1 MDRAGSAFPELG
13 LDLQFLPR
21 DFTRQ
26 GGRGEGCRQWV
37 ACERKPSQFRHLQEP
52 FRESG
57 KVVGSDAQEFELGA
71 VGEAFRQFGQA
82 IAGEHQLLQVRALA
96 EGLRELLQAVVREDQ
111 PAQVSGQRFL
121 SDRLDVIGLEADH
134 AEMWAIAED
143 RRQMIERVIR
153 AEQDSQLGQATEI
166 VRKRTQLVA
175 AEVEDFQG
183 VGEIED
189 LVWEIGQA
197 ALEVQA
203 GLADKL
209 AGSELRQGVHDA
221 VPGAIGRKN
230 DEACQMLLA
239 AFGFGGLA
247 ADVPGICCLFRGKCL
262 ASFWHVVVRRGVG

>member
-1 MDRAGSAFPELG
+1 MLKR
-13 LDLQFLPR
+13 
-21 DFTRQ
+21 
-26 GGRGEGCRQWV
+26 
-37 ACERKPSQFRHLQEP
+37 
-52 FRESG
+52 
-57 KVVGSDAQEFELGA
+57 VVGTEKDAE
-71 VGEAFRQFGQA
+71 FGQS
-82 IAGEHQLLQVRALA
+82 A
-96 EGLRELLQAVVREDQ
+96 EIVRED
-111 PAQVSGQRFL
+111 
-121 SDRLDVIGLEADH
+121 
-134 AEMWAIAED
+134 AELI
-143 RRQMIERVIR
+143 
-153 AEQDSQLGQATEI
+153 
-166 VRKRTQLVA
+166 A

-203 GLADKL
+203 GVADKL

-230 DEACQMLLA
+230 DEACRMLLA